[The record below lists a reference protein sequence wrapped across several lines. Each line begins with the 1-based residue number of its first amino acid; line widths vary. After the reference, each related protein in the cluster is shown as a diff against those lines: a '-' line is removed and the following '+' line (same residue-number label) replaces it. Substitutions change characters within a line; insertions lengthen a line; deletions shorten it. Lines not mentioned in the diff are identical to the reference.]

1 MMIFRLLFANA
12 VWKDDVD
19 DNLRFLLVFDEVSG
33 LGPDSLRYL
42 CSALS
47 EFTDVFAVFID
58 TVSSISLLAPQQ
70 TMHPS
75 ARVSIHGLQ
84 LFHPFSALSCY
95 HSPFDPLKYVL
106 VFSAFEL
113 AHW

>member
-1 MMIFRLLFANA
+1 MKLSFIVSNA
-12 VWKDDVD
+12 EWKDDVVD
-19 DNLRFLLVFDEVSG
+19 ELRLVLVFDEVSG

-70 TMHPS
+70 SSHPS
-75 ARVSIHGLQ
+75 TRVSIHGLQ

-95 HSPFDPLKYVL
+95 NSPFDHLTYDGVL
-106 VFSAFEL
+106 SFIS
-113 AHW
+113 